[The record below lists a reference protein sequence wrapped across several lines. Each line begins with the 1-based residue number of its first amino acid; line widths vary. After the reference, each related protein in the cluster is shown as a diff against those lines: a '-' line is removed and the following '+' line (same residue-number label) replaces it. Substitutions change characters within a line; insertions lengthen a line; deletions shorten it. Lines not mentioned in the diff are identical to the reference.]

1 MRFHDLLNKPKKIKE
16 SKAQQPATNAKSY
29 EQRLQEKLKESM
41 GIK

>member
-1 MRFHDLLNKPKKIKE
+1 MRFHDLLNKPKKLKE
-16 SKAQQPATNAKSY
+16 SKTQKPANAKSY

>member
-1 MRFHDLLNKPKKIKE
+1 MRFHDLLKKPKKLKE
-16 SKAQQPATNAKSY
+16 SKDKQPVNAKSY